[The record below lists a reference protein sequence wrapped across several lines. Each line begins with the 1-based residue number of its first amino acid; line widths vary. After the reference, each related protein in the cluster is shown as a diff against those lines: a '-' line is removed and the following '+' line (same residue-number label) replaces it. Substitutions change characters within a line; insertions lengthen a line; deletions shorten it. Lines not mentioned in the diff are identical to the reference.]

1 MAAMAK
7 AEMPKTRFM
16 VVSAPNTGDVEGARG
31 FGVVVEVGRREEL
44 DVEVDVG
51 RRVGMEFVVA
61 GGVSTIGFYG
71 EEAGRT

>member
-31 FGVVVEVGRREEL
+31 FGVVDEVGRR
-44 DVEVDVG
+44 EVDVG